1 MSKELTSAEKSR
13 RTKLGNKTNEELI
26 DIIIRKDD
34 VGRRKENLIKAL
46 KINIQGLEKKC
57 ESLNSNITNI
67 ETEYDDLQKRNFA
80 IIQVRENLK
89 DEIKTLNTQ
98 LKDSEAQIDQ
108 LLKDIKKAFN
118 SATKMFI
125 LGGIIGI
132 IITEIVAHLF

>member
-1 MSKELTSAEKSR
+1 MGKELSAAEKSR
-13 RTKLGNKTNEELI
+13 KTKLSKKSVEELVSI
-26 DIIIRKDD
+26 VLRKDD
-34 VGRRKENLIKAL
+34 VERRKDNLIKAL
-46 KINIQGLEKKC
+46 KINIQGLKKKC

-67 ETEYDDLQKRNFA
+67 ETEYNDLQKRNFA

-89 DEIKTLNTQ
+89 DEIKTLNAQ

-118 SATKMFI
+118 STAKMFI

>member
-57 ESLNSNITNI
+57 ESLNTNIANI
-67 ETEYDDLQKRNFA
+67 ETEYANVKYNNIEANKRLTKLTF
-80 IIQVRENLK
+80 
-89 DEIKTLNTQ
+89 EIGSLNKQ
-98 LKDSEAQIDQ
+98 LEDSEAQIDQ

-118 SATKMFI
+118 SAAKMFI

>member
-1 MSKELTSAEKSR
+1 MSKELTSSEKSR

-46 KINIQGLEKKC
+46 KINIQGLEKKA
-57 ESLNSNITNI
+57 ETLNNDIANI
-67 ETEYDDLQKRNFA
+67 ETEYANVKHNNIEANKRLTKLTF
-80 IIQVRENLK
+80 
-89 DEIKTLNTQ
+89 EIGSLNKQ
-98 LKDSEAQIDQ
+98 LEDSEAQIDQ

-118 SATKMFI
+118 STAKMFI